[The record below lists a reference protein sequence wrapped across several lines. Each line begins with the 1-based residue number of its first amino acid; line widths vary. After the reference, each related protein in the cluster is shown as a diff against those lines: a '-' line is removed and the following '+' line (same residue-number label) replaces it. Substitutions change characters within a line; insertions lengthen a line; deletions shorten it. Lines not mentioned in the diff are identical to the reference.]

1 MASSIEVVES
11 VENDIEL
18 AEPSHVEL
26 RIFDVG
32 VVGFELDVWVELL
45 GDFLRNLGIV
55 SNMFNVMLRRK

>member
-32 VVGFELDVWVELL
+32 VVGFELDVELL